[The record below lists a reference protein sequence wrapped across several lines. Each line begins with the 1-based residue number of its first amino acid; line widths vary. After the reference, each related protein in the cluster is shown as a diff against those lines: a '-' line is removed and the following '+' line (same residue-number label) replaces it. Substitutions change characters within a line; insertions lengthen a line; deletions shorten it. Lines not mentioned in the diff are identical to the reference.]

1 MLNELTL
8 EEKALTA
15 NRNFPEPSVV
25 TPAGN
30 DPPLMNG
37 DPGIGVRLHL
47 LSKLNPTMELFPPK
61 YAKFPCCV
69 VAAPTTLVWPVAAT
83 GEPGALEREP
93 SRATCMALTEA
104 SPPATKRQEP
114 WEPRAIL

>member
-1 MLNELTL
+1 M
-8 EEKALTA
+8 A

-47 LSKLNPTMELFPPK
+47 LSKLNPETPADPPK

-69 VAAPTTLVWPVAAT
+69 VAAPSTLACPVAAT

-93 SRATCMALTEA
+93 SRATCMALVTNVAEPLSLA
-104 SPPATKRQEP
+104 KLAVIGLGVTPVGVKR
-114 WEPRAIL
+114 